1 MCALSRFQRVNDVLV
16 CVYARVRVCM
26 CVCVCVLTLVRKRV
40 IKCGDSRQSSV
51 SKFSLR

>member
-26 CVCVCVLTLVRKRV
+26 CVCVCVHASEEESNQVR
-40 IKCGDSRQSSV
+40 
-51 SKFSLR
+51 